1 MTIDTMCHMQGQAGS
16 SAPWRRRVR
25 GALVTL
31 FREMARRRRVRRTR
45 IDLAGLT
52 ADQLR
57 DIGLTQREADAEVR
71 RSLFLVTDRTVL
83 PK

>member
-1 MTIDTMCHMQGQAGS
+1 MTSDTMCRAQDESRSVAR
-16 SAPWRRRVR
+16 WRRRVR
-25 GALVTL
+25 ETLVV
-31 FREMARRRRVRRTR
+31 FVGEVARRRRVRRTR

-57 DIGLTQREADAEVR
+57 DIGLTQGQADAEIR
-71 RSLFLVTDRTVL
+71 RSLFLAIDRTVS

>member
-1 MTIDTMCHMQGQAGS
+1 MTIDTMRHGQGQTGS
-16 SAPWRRRVR
+16 STAWRRRVR
-25 GALVTL
+25 NILAAIFGEV
-31 FREMARRRRVRRTR
+31 ARRRRVRRTR

-71 RSLFLVTDRTVL
+71 RSLFLAIDRTVS
-83 PK
+83 PQ

>member
-1 MTIDTMCHMQGQAGS
+1 MA
-16 SAPWRRRVR
+16 AVR
-25 GALVTL
+25 ALANAV
-31 FREMARRRRVRRTR
+31 ARRRRVRRTR

-57 DIGLTQREADAEVR
+57 DIGLTQRQADVEVR
-71 RSLFLVTDRTVL
+71 RSLFLAIDRTVS

>member
-1 MTIDTMCHMQGQAGS
+1 MAILGKA
-16 SAPWRRRVR
+16 
-25 GALVTL
+25 
-31 FREMARRRRVRRTR
+31 ARRRRVRRTR

-57 DIGLTQREADAEVR
+57 DIGLTQRQADAEVR
-71 RSLFLVTDRTVL
+71 RSLFLAIDRTVS

>member
-1 MTIDTMCHMQGQAGS
+1 MTIDTMYRVRGEAGG
-16 SAPWRRRVR
+16 SAPWRRRVTN
-25 GALVTL
+25 ALAAIL
-31 FREMARRRRVRRTR
+31 REAARRRRVRRTR

-57 DIGLTQREADAEVR
+57 DIGLTRRQADAEVR
-71 RSLFLVTDRTVL
+71 RSLFLAIDKTVS